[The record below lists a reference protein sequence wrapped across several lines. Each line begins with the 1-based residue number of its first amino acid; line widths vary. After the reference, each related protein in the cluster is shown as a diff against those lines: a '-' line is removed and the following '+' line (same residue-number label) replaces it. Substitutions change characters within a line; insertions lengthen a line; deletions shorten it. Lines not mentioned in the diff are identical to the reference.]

1 MLNSAERKHLSLW
14 ETVLVWVTFVA
25 ENKTVGIDRDIF
37 NRSKMF
43 ILQKLK
49 TVLLM
54 RKTLCFF
61 RKSGGS
67 KILLTLEFEALHGIL
82 NRDRLHIHFS
92 SLLRTLEWV
101 VCTYVVSELHWIL
114 S

>member
-14 ETVLVWVTFVA
+14 ETVLVWVTFEA

-43 ILQKLK
+43 FLQKLK

-54 RKTLCFF
+54 RENPVFLQ
-61 RKSGGS
+61 
-67 KILLTLEFEALHGIL
+67 KIRGKQDST
-82 NRDRLHIHFS
+82 D
-92 SLLRTLEWV
+92 T
-101 VCTYVVSELHWIL
+101 
-114 S
+114 